1 MKTPDNWI
9 FLNPKIYRF
18 KEKNVEEGRLS
29 EWSWKAAEIQQKQ
42 KKKSSVSCVTVFR
55 FHGNWGW
62 IGKNGLSAL
71 QWQRLITVIL

>member
-42 KKKSSVSCVTVFR
+42 KKKVLSPVLLSSVSMETEA
-55 FHGNWGW
+55 
-62 IGKNGLSAL
+62 GLAKMG
-71 QWQRLITVIL
+71 